1 MDVLLKRLLVVAQ
14 GLGTIQ
20 EVDMGSWK
28 QVGRIGIR
36 GTTGD
41 NRHFDLNLQ
50 ISPGKETAHVD

>member
-1 MDVLLKRLLVVAQ
+1 MYVLLKRLLVVAQ
-14 GLGTIQ
+14 GLGTIL

-41 NRHFDLNLQ
+41 GRRFELSLQ
-50 ISPGKETAHVD
+50 LAPGKEEPHVD